1 MSVSVA
7 CGVAAVLVSL
17 VSALGWLLGR
27 PPDFLLHQPGHQP
40 ALHAA
45 ERVES
50 LVRRIRAP
58 MLPKCRRVTVLRG
71 IAVRIRVTDPAGQA
85 GAEDLGH
92 LCTSLRTSTAHAV
105 HGDGHPRSIRGIG
118 ALPPPRQRV
127 DEPAPA
133 PEELADALTGGGRHS
148 PGGADLRARGASRRR
163 RPSDRSRGRL
173 CGSGLLDEGTS

>member
-45 ERVES
+45 ERAES

-71 IAVRIRVTDPAGQA
+71 YRGVAG
-85 GAEDLGH
+85 
-92 LCTSLRTSTAHAV
+92 
-105 HGDGHPRSIRGIG
+105 
-118 ALPPPRQRV
+118 
-127 DEPAPA
+127 
-133 PEELADALTGGGRHS
+133 
-148 PGGADLRARGASRRR
+148 PGRARRTTNMRQLR
-163 RPSDRSRGRL
+163 V
-173 CGSGLLDEGTS
+173 LLPRFLQRA

>member
-71 IAVRIRVTDPAGQA
+71 YRGPDSR
-85 GAEDLGH
+85 
-92 LCTSLRTSTAHAV
+92 
-105 HGDGHPRSIRGIG
+105 HGPGR
-118 ALPPPRQRV
+118 A
-127 DEPAPA
+127 
-133 PEELADALTGGGRHS
+133 GGR
-148 PGGADLRARGASRRR
+148 GY
-163 RPSDRSRGRL
+163 
-173 CGSGLLDEGTS
+173 GSGSLGPARIYDEQQSLYEEVAQEAV

>member
-58 MLPKCRRVTVLRG
+58 MLPKRRRVTVLRG

-85 GAEDLGH
+85 GADTGQVVLGPARIYDEQQPAH
-92 LCTSLRTSTAHAV
+92 GHRTTRGLINPAERDIPNWGEADCSAHQ
-105 HGDGHPRSIRGIG
+105 R
-118 ALPPPRQRV
+118 ALLSQ
-127 DEPAPA
+127 DE
-133 PEELADALTGGGRHS
+133 
-148 PGGADLRARGASRRR
+148 
-163 RPSDRSRGRL
+163 
-173 CGSGLLDEGTS
+173 

>member
-50 LVRRIRAP
+50 LVRKIRAP
-58 MLPKCRRVTVLRG
+58 MLAKGVTPEVRRGSGFRFVAESCEVDG
-71 IAVRIRVTDPAGQA
+71 AG
-85 GAEDLGH
+85 GVE
-92 LCTSLRTSTAHAV
+92 CF
-105 HGDGHPRSIRGIG
+105 
-118 ALPPPRQRV
+118 
-127 DEPAPA
+127 
-133 PEELADALTGGGRHS
+133 
-148 PGGADLRARGASRRR
+148 LRAADGQ
-163 RPSDRSRGRL
+163 
-173 CGSGLLDEGTS
+173 SGEQESVFVAVVGG